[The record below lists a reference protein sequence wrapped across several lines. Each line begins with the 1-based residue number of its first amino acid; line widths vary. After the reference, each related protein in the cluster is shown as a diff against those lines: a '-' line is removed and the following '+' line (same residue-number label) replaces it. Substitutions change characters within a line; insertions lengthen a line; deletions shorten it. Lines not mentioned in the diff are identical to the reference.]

1 MLKTLTD
8 TYYLTIIFFTA
19 SHASLR
25 SSYVPFSSSSLTLAD
40 LRRNRSRACN
50 SFSDGAL
57 FRS

>member
-8 TYYLTIIFFTA
+8 TYSTIIFFTA

-25 SSYVPFSSSSLTLAD
+25 TSYVPFLSSSLTLAD